1 MKSNKIR
8 KTLEVV
14 RERERE
20 RERESKSLKKIDFI
34 CSAKN
39 VRKNKAKKE
48 VTINKNTKI
57 KGKKAIKKR
66 MEYEFKKLV
75 CKIKIAKTGLKN
87 HILSFLRV
95 CKACSICTNKR
106 SGEKDKYA

>member
-1 MKSNKIR
+1 MKNNKIR
-8 KTLEVV
+8 KTLEAV
-14 RERERE
+14 RE

-39 VRKNKAKKE
+39 VRYNKAEKE
-48 VTINKNTKI
+48 VIINKNTKI

-75 CKIKIAKTGLKN
+75 CKIKIASASLKK
-87 HILSFLRV
+87 HILSFLRAFE
-95 CKACSICTNKR
+95 ACSMCTNKR
-106 SGEKDKYA
+106 KEEKDKYA

>member
-1 MKSNKIR
+1 MKKNKM
-8 KTLEVV
+8 
-14 RERERE
+14 RETIETV

-39 VRKNKAKKE
+39 KAEKE
-48 VTINKNTKI
+48 VIINKNTKI

-75 CKIKIAKTGLKN
+75 CKIKIAKTSLKN
-87 HILSFLRV
+87 HILSFLRA
-95 CKACSICTNKR
+95 CEACSICTNR
-106 SGEKDKYA
+106 RTGEKDKYA

>member
-1 MKSNKIR
+1 MKKNKM
-8 KTLEVV
+8 
-14 RERERE
+14 RETIETVRE

-39 VRKNKAKKE
+39 VRKNKAEKE
-48 VTINKNTKI
+48 IIINRNTKI

-75 CKIKIAKTGLKN
+75 CKIKIAKTSFEN
-87 HILSFLRV
+87 HILSFLR
-95 CKACSICTNKR
+95 ACEAFLICTNR
-106 SGEKDKYA
+106 RTGEKDKYA